1 MSSRLKNFSPG
12 TEPPENDDVGRGV
25 LPESENENPFEQKF
39 VSKALSKRKL
49 AATGEREL
57 LAMAGQY
64 IVGTGSLST
73 GFRALILVIESINY
87 TLAFD
92 SNK

>member
-1 MSSRLKNFSPG
+1 MLPPNSKIDFRADYAATFVTSNMSSRLKFFSPG

-49 AATGEREL
+49 AATGE
-57 LAMAGQY
+57 
-64 IVGTGSLST
+64 
-73 GFRALILVIESINY
+73 
-87 TLAFD
+87 
-92 SNK
+92 